1 MSARQE
7 VPAAFP
13 LTRWSLVL
21 SSGAENDAAL
31 EELCRLYW
39 FPLYAF
45 CRRSGVNQEDAEDLT
60 QRFFHDI
67 LKNRA
72 ALLSGASPDTG
83 RLRTLFLRVLQRRIA
98 DHHRHA
104 NREKRGGGSHVVPLD
119 TVAAET
125 ALRALSPEALPEEV
139 FDRQWALSVLQL
151 ALARQEK
158 DFAAAGRTHH
168 FQALVPFLGLTDSEP
183 DYTKVREALGLAD
196 GPARQAVHRF
206 RDRFRRHLRDEVAE
220 TIPDKNEAAI
230 DQELEELRRALRGH

>member
-7 VPAAFP
+7 HAATFP

-21 SSGAENDAAL
+21 SSGEENDAAL

-39 FPLYAF
+39 FPLYTF
-45 CRRSGVNQEDAEDLT
+45 CRRSGLSQEDAEDLT
-60 QRFFHDI
+60 QRFFHDL

-72 ALLSGASPDTG
+72 SLLAGASPDTG

-104 NREKRGGGSHVVPLD
+104 SRGKRGGGSHPIPLD
-119 TVAAET
+119 TLAAEA
-125 ALRALSPEALPEEV
+125 ALQAISPEAPPEEI
-139 FDRQWALSVLQL
+139 FDRQWALSVLRL

-158 DFAAAGRTHH
+158 DFAAAGRTPH
-168 FQALVPFLGLTDSEP
+168 FHALVPFLGLTDSEP
-183 DYTKVREALGLAD
+183 DYSKVREALGLAD
-196 GPARQAVHRF
+196 APARQAVHRF

-220 TIPDKNEAAI
+220 TLPDKSDAAI
-230 DQELEELRRALRGH
+230 DQELEELRRALRGG